1 MQDRFKFRAWDIEEK
16 KMNYFQNKRGMQ
28 YNNDEI
34 RISNGWDG
42 YDNPKYWGGDD
53 EDYVDRTDK
62 YILMQCT
69 GLKDKNG
76 KLIYEGDIIEWKKEN
91 HIVIFDERNATFG
104 IKISDVETH
113 LFNDIHTPTRWI
125 EVIGNIYENK
135 ELLKEE

>member
-1 MQDRFKFRAWDIEEK
+1 MKDRFKFRAWDIEEK

-42 YDNPKYWGGDD
+42 YDNPKYWGEDD

-62 YILMQCT
+62 YILMQST
-69 GLKDKNG
+69 GLKDRNG
-76 KLIYEGDIIEWKKEN
+76 KLIYEGDIVKVSGYGVEG
-91 HIVIFDERNATFG
+91 IFKMFWEDVTAQFAINVYE
-104 IKISDVETH
+104 SDCFEHSQSVM
-113 LFNDIHTPTRWI
+113 

-135 ELLKEE
+135 ELLEEQK